1 MRNRAGIILYSKNK
15 ILLIKRIKNSCLYWV
30 APGGGLKEGES
41 FECAAK
47 RELYEETGLC
57 VKEINDFVTLNMTDG
72 TEKYYIVTVS
82 DTYDARLQGEEVKRS
97 DESNQYVPEWV
108 AISKLNEVN
117 LLPSELKKYIF
128 EYFN

>member
-15 ILLIKRIKNSCLYWV
+15 ILLIKRIKNSSLYWV
-30 APGGGLKEGES
+30 VPGGGLEEGES

-57 VKEINDFVTLNMTDG
+57 VKEINDFATLNMTGG
-72 TEKYYIVTVS
+72 TEKYYIATVS

-108 AISKLNEVN
+108 AISKLNDVN